1 MFALLQAATP
11 GDFDGVW
18 KMVTGGGSL
27 GLLAVIIVLLIK
39 LAPRMADR
47 IADSHVEAIKQVSD
61 AHTAACTAFAN
72 ANLVAVKAFTDDAR
86 EGRSLFRSEQQ
97 DARTFNAS
105 LIAAERAACEAR
117 SVRLEARMDQHTNEL
132 RTIGT
137 GLTALLQ
144 REKGP

>member
-27 GLLAVIIVLLIK
+27 GLLAVIIVVLMKMLPK
-39 LAPRMADR
+39 MADR
-47 IADSHVEAIKQVSD
+47 ISDSHVAAIKDVTSSHQ
-61 AHTAACTAFAN
+61 AACDAFAS
-72 ANLVAVKAFTDDAR
+72 ANTEAVKAFVADAR

-97 DARTFNAS
+97 EARTFNAS
-105 LIAAERAACEAR
+105 LIAQERSACEAR
-117 SVRLEARMDQHTNEL
+117 SVRLEARMDSHTNEL
-132 RTIGT
+132 RTIGA

-144 REKGP
+144 REKGT